1 MELMPDKSINQ
12 IESIHTLNM
21 YLRIIQVERW
31 CDEDRSMIVR
41 KKYRYARRLM
51 RG

>member
-1 MELMPDKSINQ
+1 MTSKSINQ

-31 CDEDRSMIVR
+31 CDENRSMIVR
-41 KKYRYARRLM
+41 KKYRYARHLM
-51 RG
+51 RD